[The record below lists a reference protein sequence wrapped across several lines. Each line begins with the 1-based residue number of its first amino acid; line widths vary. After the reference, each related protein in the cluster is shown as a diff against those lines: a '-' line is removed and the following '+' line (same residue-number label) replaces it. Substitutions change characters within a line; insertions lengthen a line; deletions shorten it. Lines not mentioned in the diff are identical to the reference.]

1 MPRAKTSSTTKKSS
15 SKSTTKKITRKKPIK
30 KKAKPVIIDVISD
43 EDLKNEDLFPELPP
57 IDKLVSLED
66 KFEDKQANQLS
77 KDNKDID
84 QQKKFFSE
92 LVTEIKEKKRPINR
106 FAQVDQEENGR
117 VKRNVSLYRRLVWK
131 FLVLVGL
138 LIIVVSYFSFSQ
150 LTIVISPRGET
161 LSETLFLK
169 VSSGTN
175 QETSLND
182 LEEKSI
188 SGEIQE
194 VESVVE
200 KTYQSTGEEFMGEDI
215 VGQVKIINNY
225 SKDQPLVTNTRLLS
239 PDNKLYRIK
248 NAVNVPAGGQVE
260 VAIYTEKPTEDM
272 AIGPT
277 TFTIPGLWLGLQ
289 DKIYARSDT
298 EFTFKQK
305 IQKYVKQSDLE
316 RVRLELNDLL
326 LQTAKEDI
334 VSNLG
339 KDQDWLYQSIEPAT
353 IEIEAKANE
362 QKDEFVAKAK
372 GKIVAVTFSKEE
384 AVKLAAARLNLL
396 IPDDKELIE
405 FNPDN
410 ISYSLENYDADN
422 HTATIKTFFTATMS
436 LRNDSEIID
445 RSQLVN
451 LTAEQIDTYLHDFP
465 EIKDYELK
473 FSPSFI
479 KKAPGLVDRIKI
491 KIKTI
496 D

>member
-1 MPRAKTSSTTKKSS
+1 
-15 SKSTTKKITRKKPIK
+15 
-30 KKAKPVIIDVISD
+30 
-43 EDLKNEDLFPELPP
+43 
-57 IDKLVSLED
+57 
-66 KFEDKQANQLS
+66 
-77 KDNKDID
+77 
-84 QQKKFFSE
+84 
-92 LVTEIKEKKRPINR
+92 
-106 FAQVDQEENGR
+106 
-117 VKRNVSLYRRLVWK
+117 
-131 FLVLVGL
+131 
-138 LIIVVSYFSFSQ
+138 
-150 LTIVISPRGET
+150 
-161 LSETLFLK
+161 
-169 VSSGTN
+169 
-175 QETSLND
+175 
-182 LEEKSI
+182 
-188 SGEIQE
+188 
-194 VESVVE
+194 
-200 KTYQSTGEEFMGEDI
+200 MGEDI